1 MGWSKA
7 FRILVEWMGGRV
19 GISSRTA
26 VVLGASGLVGGFC
39 LRALVDDPDYT
50 RVLTFGRRE
59 LPALTRAKVAQRVA
73 DLGSLT
79 ADDFRGSQDVF
90 CALGTTIRKAGS
102 QEAFRRVD
110 MELPL
115 RAAEQ
120 ALKAGAEQF
129 VVVSSVG
136 ADPASKNFY
145 LRTKGEMERELAKL
159 PFNAIHILRPSL
171 LIGKREEFRMGEAI
185 GMKIAPVLDLLT
197 FGPLRKYH
205 SMRAEVAGKAMAGA
219 AKSGKAGIFVYEFD
233 PIVSLAA

>member
-1 MGWSKA
+1 MG
-7 FRILVEWMGGRV
+7 VD
-19 GISSRTA
+19 SRTA
-26 VVLGASGLVGGFC
+26 VVLGASGLVGGYC

-59 LPALTRAKVAQRVA
+59 LPLLTRAKVAQRVG

-79 ADDFRGSQDVF
+79 AQDFAGAQDVF

-102 QEAFRRVD
+102 QEAFRKVD
-110 MELPL
+110 LELPL
-115 RAAEQ
+115 RSAEE

-129 VVVSSVG
+129 IVVSSVG
-136 ADPASKNFY
+136 ADAASKNFY
-145 LRTKGEMERELAKL
+145 LRTKGEMERELARL
-159 PFNAIHILRPSL
+159 PFKAVHILRPSL
-171 LIGKREEFRMGEAI
+171 LVGKRAEFRLGEAI

-205 SMRAEVAGKAMAGA
+205 SMQAEIAGKAMAGA
-219 AKSGKAGIFVYEFD
+219 AKSGKRGVFIYEFD

>member
-1 MGWSKA
+1 MT
-7 FRILVEWMGGRV
+7 
-19 GISSRTA
+19 SRTA

-59 LPALTRAKVAQRVA
+59 LPSLTRAKVAQRVA
-73 DLGSLT
+73 DLATLS
-79 ADDFRGSQDVF
+79 AEDFQGAQDVF

-102 QEAFRRVD
+102 QEAFRHVD

-120 ALKAGAEQF
+120 AVRAGAEQF

-145 LRTKGEMERELAKL
+145 LRTKGEMEMELAKL
-159 PFNAIHILRPSL
+159 PFKALHILRPSL
-171 LIGKREEFRMGEAI
+171 LIGKRAEFRLGEAI

-205 SMRAEVAGKAMAGA
+205 SMQAEIAGKAMAAA
-219 AKSGKAGIFVYEFD
+219 AKSGKSGTQIYEFD
-233 PIVSLAA
+233 PIVTLAA